1 MVLPILSNET
11 AANINRSEHIS
22 MILLFEL
29 FAWRARSYRYGRG
42 APVGGQPSGSRLL
55 LLQLGCPGGRQ
66 FGCSTGQQLGCSGGR
81 QMCCPRRQTF
91 GFRPECSGYVVGA
104 EFLHADNPTT
114 ESRHANACNLVL
126 RAQNIAAMIIGI
138 ILGFAHH
145 GILAPINQVL
155 I

>member
-1 MVLPILSNET
+1 
-11 AANINRSEHIS
+11 

-66 FGCSTGQQLGCSGGR
+66 L
-81 QMCCPRRQTF
+81 CCPRRQTV
-91 GFRPECSGYVVGA
+91 GSRLECSGYVVGA

-126 RAQNIAAMIIGI
+126 RAQNIAAMIIGV